1 MMTKTRFAAAAVLL
15 TLAAAPAS
23 AQTPPAA
30 APAAAAPAA
39 PAAPAGQAAPA
50 LPPPVPALPQPDVPP
65 EKLAAAREVVT
76 SSGMARSF
84 EPMVPQLEE
93 QIPTVVTRTRPDLSK
108 DLTAV
113 LAQLQPE
120 FNQKSAEMLDIA
132 AKIYARHMSLD
143 DLKATAAFFNSPAG
157 KQYVA
162 AQPLMLDE
170 LVVSMQAWTQEVS
183 SFMMKRVQQEM
194 EKKGDKF

>member
-1 MMTKTRFAAAAVLL
+1 MMPKTRLATALL
-15 TLAAAPAS
+15 LALAAAPVS

-30 APAAAAPAA
+30 APAPAA
-39 PAAPAGQAAPA
+39 PAAPALPAA
-50 LPPPVPALPQPDVPP
+50 VPALPQPEVPP
-65 EKLAAAREVVT
+65 EKLAAARQVVV

-93 QIPTVVTRTRPDLSK
+93 QIPLVVTRTRPDLSK

-120 FNQKSAEMLDIA
+120 FNQKSNEMLDIA
-132 AKIYARHMSLD
+132 ARIYARSMSED
-143 DLKATAAFFNSPAG
+143 DLKATAAFFDSPAG

-162 AQPLMLDE
+162 AQPKMLDE

-183 SFMMKRVQQEM
+183 GFMMKRVQQEM

>member
-1 MMTKTRFAAAAVLL
+1 MTPKTRLAAAALL
-15 TLAAAPAS
+15 LALAAAPAS

-30 APAAAAPAA
+30 APAPSA

-50 LPPPVPALPQPDVPP
+50 LPVPALPQPDVSP
-65 EKLAAAREVVT
+65 EKLAAARQVVV

-93 QIPTVVTRTRPDLSK
+93 QIPLVVTRTRPDLSK

-120 FNQKSAEMLDIA
+120 FGQKSTEMLDVA
-132 AKIYARHMSLD
+132 ARIYARTMSVE
-143 DLKATAAFFNSPAG
+143 DLKATAAFFDSPAG

-162 AQPLMLDE
+162 AQPKMLDE

-183 SFMMKRVQQEM
+183 AFMMKRVQQEM

>member
-1 MMTKTRFAAAAVLL
+1 MMPKTRLAAAAVLL
-15 TLAAAPAS
+15 AFAATSAS
-23 AQTPPAA
+23 AQTPPAVA
-30 APAAAAPAA
+30 PTPVAPATP
-39 PAAPAGQAAPA
+39 PAGQVAQP
-50 LPPPVPALPQPDVPP
+50 LPVPVPALPHPEVPP
-65 EKLAAAREVVT
+65 EKLAAARQVVV

-84 EPMVPQLEE
+84 EPMVPQLAE
-93 QIPTVVTRTRPDLSK
+93 QIPSVVTRTRPDLTK

-120 FNQKSAEMLDIA
+120 FNQKSGEMLDIA
-132 AKIYARHMSLD
+132 ARIYARQMSEG
-143 DLKATAAFFNSPAG
+143 DLKATAAFFDSPAG

>member
-1 MMTKTRFAAAAVLL
+1 MMPKTRFATAAVLL
-15 TLAAAPAS
+15 ALAAVPAS
-23 AQTPPAA
+23 AQTPPVA
-30 APAAAAPAA
+30 APAPVAPVTPPAA
-39 PAAPAGQAAPA
+39 QVAPA
-50 LPPPVPALPQPDVPP
+50 LPPPVPALPQPDVSP
-65 EKLAAAREVVT
+65 EKLAAARQVVV

-93 QIPTVVTRTRPDLSK
+93 QIPSVVTRTRPDLSK

-120 FNQKSAEMLDIA
+120 FNQKTSEMLDIA
-132 AKIYARHMSLD
+132 ARIYARRMSEE
-143 DLKATAAFFNSPAG
+143 DLKATAAFFDSPAG
-157 KQYVA
+157 KQYVL

-183 SFMMKRVQQEM
+183 AFMMKRVQTEM

>member
-1 MMTKTRFAAAAVLL
+1 MTPKTRLAAAVALL
-15 TLAAAPAS
+15 AFAAAPAS
-23 AQTPPAA
+23 AQTPPA
-30 APAAAAPAA
+30 PAPAA
-39 PAAPAGQAAPA
+39 PAAPVAPA
-50 LPPPVPALPQPDVPP
+50 LPTPVPALPQPDVPP
-65 EKLAAAREVVT
+65 EKLAAARQVIV

-93 QIPTVVTRTRPDLSK
+93 QIPIVVTRTRPDLSK
-108 DLTAV
+108 DLTVV

-120 FNQKSAEMLDIA
+120 FTAKSGEMLDIA
-132 AKIYARHMSLD
+132 ARIYARTMSEQ
-143 DLKATAAFFNSPAG
+143 DLKATAAFFDSPAG

-162 AQPLMLDE
+162 AQPKMLDE

-183 SFMMKRVQQEM
+183 GFMMKRVQQEM

>member
-1 MMTKTRFAAAAVLL
+1 MMPKTRLAAAAVLL
-15 TLAAAPAS
+15 ALAAAPAS
-23 AQTPPAA
+23 AQTPPAPAPA
-30 APAAAAPAA
+30 APVAAAPVPAGQVAPALPDPAAAAP
-39 PAAPAGQAAPA
+39 
-50 LPPPVPALPQPDVPP
+50 QPEVPP
-65 EKLAAAREVVT
+65 EKLAAARQVVV

-93 QIPTVVTRTRPDLSK
+93 QIPMVVTRTRPDLSK
-108 DLTAV
+108 DLTTV
-113 LAQLQPE
+113 LVQLQPE
-120 FNQKSAEMLDIA
+120 FNQKSNEMLDIA
-132 AKIYARHMSLD
+132 ARIYARSMSEE
-143 DLKATAAFFNSPAG
+143 DLKATAAFFDSSAG

-162 AQPLMLDE
+162 AQPKMLDE